1 MWYSFLISLTEIQF
15 PTVAIFILAFL
26 VVEPY
31 KRKKLA
37 QTFESR
43 LLEGEA
49 LNSQML
55 AGVVQDFTHQLTA
68 LEERGREANESL
80 KLLLAKAGVLP
91 DEDGQKSESIQSPPP
106 PPPIIVG
113 QSPQTRNEKMREM
126 GMAGAVGFAVGAGLL
141 AAFGALQS

>member
-1 MWYSFLISLTEIQF
+1 M
-15 PTVAIFILAFL
+15 AIFILAFL

-49 LNSQML
+49 LNAQML
-55 AGVVQDFTHQLTA
+55 AGVVQDFTHQLAA
-68 LEERGREANESL
+68 LEERGSEANESL
-80 KLLLAKAGVLP
+80 KLLLAKAGVII
-91 DEDGQKSESIQSPPP
+91 DEDGQKTESIQSPPP
-106 PPPIIVG
+106 PVIVG
-113 QSPQTRNEKMREM
+113 QSPQTRNQKRRDL
-126 GMAGAVGFAVGAGLL
+126 GMAGAVGFAIGAGLL